1 MASFLSRLADRAI
14 RRLDE
19 WLPEEPVTPD
29 PLEAAAPI
37 ATPVAVPALDPHKNP
52 PDELLAEGY
61 CYRCHGTGEVQGYT
75 GGAQPAPPCEAC
87 GGTGRTDEEENANR
101 LLDRG
106 ACGCGAPLSS
116 LEEAREHARIE
127 GTACADYLDEQE
139 ADADPEEDVKTVMV
153 DENGQ
158 PWSGNGCSTCTHWE
172 DDAGGCCHPALVDH
186 QSSEPREDDPLGQDI
201 EGWREGPIDWTESG
215 AVLWPYSGQSCPGHE
230 IAGPQ
235 TGPTVVPAED
245 KAIRQALSATR
256 KKDETPWREA
266 LAVLRAG
273 VDKILAEPN
282 LDARAELAKLVAVDH
297 RLTSRKRRE
306 RTHDGCSVAGCEN
319 PHRARGYCGPH
330 YQQAMRGGPKKPKR
344 NGCTVEGCEKPHRA
358 RGYCGPHYQQFMR
371 GSL

>member
-37 ATPVAVPALDPHKNP
+37 ATPALDPHKDP
-52 PDELLAEGY
+52 PDELLAGGY

-75 GGAQPAPPCEAC
+75 GGAQPAPLCEAC
-87 GGTGRTDEEENANR
+87 GGTGKTDEEENAKR

-106 ACGCGAPLSS
+106 AGGCGAPLSS

-139 ADADPEEDVKTVMV
+139 ADADSDENVKPVMV

-158 PWSGNGCSTCTHWE
+158 PWSGNGCSTCAHWE

-186 QSSEPREDDPLGQDI
+186 QSGEAREDDPLGGGI
-201 EGWREGPIDWTESG
+201 EEWREGPIGSTESG

-230 IAGPQ
+230 ADEPVKTEIGE
-235 TGPTVVPAED
+235 PAKPVD
-245 KAIRQALSATR
+245 LQALAAQFKTQAKKRVKPASAPTI
-256 KKDETPWREA
+256 TPASTEKNEGAWREA
-266 LAVLRAG
+266 LAALRAG
-273 VDKILAEPN
+273 IDRILADPD
-282 LDARAELAKLVAVDH
+282 LDARAELARLVAVDH
-297 RLTSRKRRE
+297 RLTNRKRRK
-306 RTHDGCSVAGCEN
+306 RAHNGCIVPECES
-319 PHRARGYCGPH
+319 PHRARGYCGAH
-330 YQQAMRGGPKKPKR
+330 YQQWMRG
-344 NGCTVEGCEKPHRA
+344 T
-358 RGYCGPHYQQFMR
+358 
-371 GSL
+371 L